1 LLPGFD
7 AIDHAKFDSEA
18 KIEAASETTSL
29 RARHLEGAVLIGAK
43 LRKADFTAAQ
53 LRGSQFDRSDL
64 RGAKFE
70 CATFDPNP
78 QQCAQL
84 QGASLIGAELQGAR
98 LDQAELQGA
107 LLDHAQLQGAS
118 LYVAQLQVAS
128 LQGAELQG
136 ASHYNANLQGTSF
149 NYAQLQGTWFYGAD
163 LEGAELRNV
172 HVWRTDARQAWPKE
186 NTYVEYQEIGPTYK
200 CDGLIGPSDC
210 DQLANAFEKLE
221 QLITDQVPEGRLR
234 SEAMKRIEQPQSNKG
249 PGGRRRNGESLV
261 GSSPRQRS
269 LRRARRQNLARDRL
283 RYRRGALRAF
293 DTDKAKL
300 KEIRDRS
307 PPPAS
312 KP

>member
-1 LLPGFD
+1 
-7 AIDHAKFDSEA
+7 
-18 KIEAASETTSL
+18 
-29 RARHLEGAVLIGAK
+29 
-43 LRKADFTAAQ
+43 
-53 LRGSQFDRSDL
+53 
-64 RGAKFE
+64 
-70 CATFDPNP
+70 
-78 QQCAQL
+78 
-84 QGASLIGAELQGAR
+84 
-98 LDQAELQGA
+98 

-128 LQGAELQG
+128 LQGPELQG
-136 ASHYNANLQGTSF
+136 ASLYNANLPSF

-172 HVWRTDARQAWPKE
+172 HVWRTDARQAWPKD

-234 SEAMKRIEQPQSNKG
+234 SEAMKRIEDSLNPTKALEGEDEMAKVWWEAHPAREVYEERVAKIWRETGCATEGAPYVLPRLLLRLESSFAPSGPQLPELAKAFLDEEHC
-249 PGGRRRNGESLV
+249 PGAHGLS
-261 GSSPRQRS
+261 
-269 LRRARRQNLARDRL
+269 
-283 RYRRGALRAF
+283 